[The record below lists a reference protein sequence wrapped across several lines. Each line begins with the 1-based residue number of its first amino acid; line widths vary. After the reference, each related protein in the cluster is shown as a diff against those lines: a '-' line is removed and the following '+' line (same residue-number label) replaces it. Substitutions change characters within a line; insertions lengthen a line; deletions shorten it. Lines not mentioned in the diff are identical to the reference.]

1 MLKKSKQKTSSQ
13 LPNGR
18 RPFPLSSTPDTP
30 QSLLREAHMEM
41 IFSQL
46 LALDQISDRATYDTR
61 IPSLLGNIGQITRSD
76 RAYIFSIHEEEECYY
91 RNDYEWCQD
100 GVTPQIENLQHI
112 PAALIPRWDHTLRG
126 GKAISLWDL
135 ETVKDTMPAEYDILH
150 AQDIHSVAVLP
161 IFATGKFVGFIGLDN
176 PDHAIYDIASKMLQ
190 VISGHL
196 GCIRSHL
203 DAQESLR
210 ESRARLEEQ
219 LISLERETYLVD
231 VLASDYRLILHCNLT
246 QDTFETIKG
255 VPRCPTD
262 TSGVFSEWVR
272 KAYDEY
278 VVHASAPDFLSFFDR
293 KQLLAALSTKQI
305 LSYRLEVI
313 PDEAGHRHLEIQITP
328 LHSIEDDQHK
338 IAIGI
343 RSIDDLVLREK
354 RLDKEK
360 AKAKRRLQFRKELI
374 STIGKIYHAIYFF
387 DLDKDT
393 YMKITSNQDFQHAIG
408 SEGCL
413 SRSVPIIVNAFV
425 APEHQASMSAFL
437 EPSTL
442 SDRLREKDTLSEPY
456 MNADGLWYLGR
467 FIVKQRHADGSVATL
482 LYTMQDIDEIRQ
494 KELNYQEELRKS
506 AREAQIASQ
515 AKTDFLRRMSHDIR
529 TPINGILGMIE
540 IADSH
545 PADIEK
551 LRDCRHK
558 IHEAAN
564 MLLAMVNDILDMNK
578 LESGRLE
585 PESVPFDILELLT
598 EVNHLAGI
606 QAPAYGVTTH
616 VKNPPFPVRRVI
628 GSPTFLRR
636 VLLNLAG
643 NALKYN
649 RRGGRIDFSCD
660 KIEIKGDTAYFTL
673 TCADTGIGM
682 SEDFQKRAFE
692 PFTQESNTARTR
704 YMGTGLGLSIVKE
717 FVSKMGGTIALESQE
732 GVGSRFSLTVPFTID
747 HAPQEEEKAAK
758 SPVSLAGL
766 HVLLAEDNELNR
778 EIAVFLLEKEGM
790 EITACENGAEAVKAF
805 RESPQGY
812 YDLILMDIMM
822 PVMDGYEAS
831 RQIRSLPRL
840 DAAVI
845 PIFAMT
851 ANAFQDDIEKS
862 HKNGMNE
869 HLTKPL
875 HTQVMLD
882 TIRKYVR

>member
-1 MLKKSKQKTSSQ
+1 M
-13 LPNGR
+13 
-18 RPFPLSSTPDTP
+18 SSTPDTQ
-30 QSLLREAHMEM
+30 QSLLREARMEM

-46 LALDQISDRATYDTR
+46 LLLDQISDRATYDTR

-100 GVTPQIENLQHI
+100 GVTPQIENLQHV

-150 AQDIHSVAVLP
+150 AQDIHSIAVLP
-161 IFATGKFVGFIGLDN
+161 IFAAGKFVGFIGLDN
-176 PDHAIYDIASKMLQ
+176 PDHAIYDIASKILQ

-203 DAQESLR
+203 DAQKTLR
-210 ESRARLEEQ
+210 ESRARLESQ

-328 LHSIEDDQHK
+328 LHSVKDDQHK

-387 DLDKDT
+387 DLDKGT
-393 YMKITSNQDFQHAIG
+393 YMEITANKDFQHALG

-413 SRSVPIIVNAFV
+413 SKGIPITMKTFI
-425 APEHQASMSAFL
+425 APECQASMKDFL
-437 EPSTL
+437 DPSTL
-442 SDRLREKDTLSEPY
+442 SDRLRERDTLYQPY
-456 MNADGLWYLGR
+456 LSADGLWHLGC
-467 FIVKQRHADGSVATL
+467 FIVKRRHEDGSVATL
-482 LYTMQDIDEIRQ
+482 LYTIQNIDEVKRTEIA
-494 KELNYQEELRKS
+494 YQEKLKKS
-506 AREAQIASQ
+506 AREAQIANQ
-515 AKTDFLRRMSHDIR
+515 AKTDFLRRMSHDVR
-529 TPINGILGMIE
+529 TPINSILGMIE
-540 IADSH
+540 IADNH
-545 PADIEK
+545 PTDIEK
-551 LRDCRHK
+551 LQDCRHK
-558 IHEAAN
+558 IRQAAGT
-564 MLLAMVNDILDMNK
+564 LLSLVSDILDMNK
-578 LESGRLE
+578 LESGTLE
-585 PESVPFDILELLT
+585 PESVPFDIFALLMESNHLT
-598 EVNHLAGI
+598 EM
-606 QAPAYGVTTH
+606 QAPAYGVTIH

-636 VLLNLAG
+636 VLLNLSS

-660 KIEIKGDTAYFTL
+660 KIEIKGEKAYFTL

-682 SEDFQKRAFE
+682 SPSFQSRAFE
-692 PFTQESNTARTR
+692 PFTQESDTARTH

-717 FVSKMGGTIALESQE
+717 FVSKMGGTITLSSQK
-732 GVGSRFSLTVPFTID
+732 GVGTRFTITIPFTID
-747 HAPQEEEKAAK
+747 HASQEAETASQ
-758 SPVSLAGL
+758 SPVSLSGL

-778 EIAVFLLEKEGM
+778 EIALYLLEKEGM
-790 EITACENGAEAVKAF
+790 EITTCENGAEAVKAF
-805 RESPQGY
+805 RESPLGY

-822 PVMDGYEAS
+822 PVMGGYEAS
-831 RQIRSLPRL
+831 RRIRSLPRR
-840 DAAVI
+840 DASLI

-862 HKNGMNE
+862 HKSGMNE

-875 HTQVMLD
+875 HTKTMLSA
-882 TIRKYVR
+882 IRKYVR

>member
-1 MLKKSKQKTSSQ
+1 
-13 LPNGR
+13 
-18 RPFPLSSTPDTP
+18 
-30 QSLLREAHMEM
+30 MEM

-100 GVTPQIENLQHI
+100 GVTPQIENLQHV
-112 PAALIPRWDHTLRG
+112 PAALIPLWDHTLRG

-135 ETVKDTMPAEYDILH
+135 ETIKDAMPAEYDILH
-150 AQDIHSVAVLP
+150 AQDIHSIAVLP
-161 IFATGKFVGFIGLDN
+161 IFAAGKFVGFIGLDN
-176 PDHAIYDIASKMLQ
+176 PDHAIYDIASKILQ

-203 DAQESLR
+203 DAQKTLR
-210 ESRARLEEQ
+210 ESRARLESQ

-313 PDEAGHRHLEIQITP
+313 PDEAGHRHLEIQIAP
-328 LHSIEDDQHK
+328 LHSVKDDQHK

-387 DLDKDT
+387 DLDKGT
-393 YMKITSNQDFQHAIG
+393 YMEITANKDFQRALG

-413 SRSVPIIVNAFV
+413 SKGIPITMKTFI
-425 APEHQASMSAFL
+425 APECQASMKTFL

-442 SDRLREKDTLSEPY
+442 SDRLRERDTLA
-456 MNADGLWYLGR
+456 MAHRDHNGIWYLGR
-467 FIVKQRHADGSVATL
+467 FIVKQRHPDGSVATL
-482 LYTMQDIDEIRQ
+482 LYTMQDIDELRQ
-494 KELNYQEELRKS
+494 KELSYQEELRKS

-529 TPINGILGMIE
+529 TPINGILGMVE

-717 FVSKMGGTIALESQE
+717 FVSKMGGTITLESQE

-758 SPVSLAGL
+758 SPVSLTGL

-845 PIFAMT
+845 PIFAMI

-875 HTQVMLD
+875 HTEVVLA
-882 TIRKYVR
+882 TIRKYVG

>member
-1 MLKKSKQKTSSQ
+1 
-13 LPNGR
+13 
-18 RPFPLSSTPDTP
+18 
-30 QSLLREAHMEM
+30 MEM

-46 LALDQISDRATYDTR
+46 LILDQISDRATYDAL
-61 IPSLLGNIGQITRSD
+61 IPSLLENIGQITHAG

-91 RNDYEWCQD
+91 RNTYEWCQD
-100 GVTPQIENLQHI
+100 GVTPQIENLQHV
-112 PAALIPRWDHTLRG
+112 PAALIPYWDDTLRR
-126 GKAISLWDL
+126 GKAISIWDL
-135 ETVKDTMPAEYDILH
+135 ETFKDTMPAEYDILH
-150 AQDIHSVAVLP
+150 AQDIHGIAALP
-161 IFATGKFVGFIGLDN
+161 IFAAGKFVGFIGLDD
-176 PDHAIYDIASKMLQ
+176 PDHSVYDIASKMLQ

-203 DAQESLR
+203 DAQEALR
-210 ESRARLEEQ
+210 ESRARLESQ
-219 LISLERETYLVD
+219 LISLQRETHLVD
-231 VLASDYRLILHCNLT
+231 ALASDYRCIVRCNLT

-255 VPRCPTD
+255 VPRCPTG
-262 TSGVFSEWVR
+262 TPGVFSEWVR

-278 VVHASAPDFLSFFDR
+278 IIHASAPDFLSFFDR

-305 LSYRLEVI
+305 LNYRLEVI
-313 PDEAGHRHLEIQITP
+313 PDEDGHRYLEVQIAP
-328 LHSIEDDQHK
+328 LHSIEDGQHK
-338 IAIGI
+338 IALGI

-354 RLDKEK
+354 CLQAEKEK
-360 AKAKRRLQFRKELI
+360 ARKRLQFRKDLI
-374 STIGKIYHAIYFF
+374 ATIGKIYCAIYFL
-387 DLDKDT
+387 DLDKGT
-393 YMKITSNQDFQHAIG
+393 YMEITGKAAYQNTLG
-408 SEGCL
+408 NEGLLNKGNC
-413 SRSVPIIVNAFV
+413 IVRRFLV
-425 APEHQASMSAFL
+425 APESQASMKDFL
-437 EPSTL
+437 DPSTL
-442 SDRLREKDTLSEPY
+442 SDRLRERDTLCQSY
-456 MNADGLWYLGR
+456 LTTDGIWHLGR
-467 FIVKQRHADGSVATL
+467 FIVKSRHEDGSASTL
-482 LYTMQDIDEIRQ
+482 LYTIQNIDEAKRTEIA
-494 KELNYQEELRKS
+494 YQEELKKS
-506 AREAQIASQ
+506 AREAQIANQ

-540 IADSH
+540 IADNH

-551 LRDCRHK
+551 LQDCRLK
-558 IHEAAN
+558 IRQAAGT
-564 MLLAMVNDILDMNK
+564 LLSMVSDILDMNK

-585 PESVPFDILELLT
+585 PESVPFDIWKLLM
-598 EVNHLAGI
+598 EVNHLAEI

-616 VKNPPFPVRRVI
+616 AKNPPFPVRRVI

-704 YMGTGLGLSIVKE
+704 YMGTGLGLAIVKE
-717 FVSKMGGTIALESQE
+717 LIEKMDGTIALESQE

-778 EIAVFLLEKEGM
+778 EIAIFLLEKEGM

-875 HTQVMLD
+875 HTEVVLA
-882 TIRKYVR
+882 TIRKYVG

>member
-1 MLKKSKQKTSSQ
+1 MA
-13 LPNGR
+13 
-18 RPFPLSSTPDTP
+18 STPDTQ

-46 LALDQISDRATYDTR
+46 LILDQISDRATYDAL
-61 IPSLLGNIGQITRSD
+61 IPSLLENIGQITHAD
-76 RAYIFSIHEEEECYY
+76 RAYIFGIREEEECYY
-91 RNDYEWCQD
+91 RNAYEWCQD
-100 GVTPQIENLQHI
+100 GVTPQIENLQHV
-112 PAALIPRWDHTLRG
+112 PAALIPYWDGTLRR
-126 GKAISLWDL
+126 GKAISIWDL
-135 ETVKDTMPAEYDILH
+135 ETVRDIMPAEYDILH
-150 AQDIHSVAVLP
+150 AQDIHSIAALP
-161 IFATGKFVGFIGLDN
+161 IFAAGKFIGFIGLDD
-176 PDHAIYDIASKMLQ
+176 PDHSIYDIASKILQ

-196 GCIRSHL
+196 GCIYSHL
-203 DAQESLR
+203 EAQEALS
-210 ESRARLEEQ
+210 ESRARLESQ
-219 LISLERETYLVD
+219 LISLRRETYLVD
-231 VLASDYRLILHCNLT
+231 ALTSDYRCIVRCNLT

-255 VPRCPTD
+255 VPRCPTG
-262 TSGVFSEWVR
+262 TPGVFSEWVR

-278 VVHASAPDFLSFFDR
+278 IIHASAPDFLSFFDR

-305 LSYRLEVI
+305 LNYRLEVI
-313 PDEAGHRHLEIQITP
+313 PDEDGHRYLEVQIAP
-328 LHSIEDDQHK
+328 LHSVEDGQHK
-338 IAIGI
+338 IALGI

-354 RLDKEK
+354 CLQAEKERAGK
-360 AKAKRRLQFRKELI
+360 RLQFRKDLL
-374 STIGKIYHAIYFF
+374 STIGKIYRAIYFL
-387 DLDKDT
+387 DLDKGT
-393 YMKITSNQDFQHAIG
+393 YMEITGEAEYQKIIG
-408 SEGCL
+408 NEGL
-413 SRSVPIIVNAFV
+413 LNKATPIFRRSFI
-425 APEHQASMSAFL
+425 APESQASMKDFL
-437 EPSTL
+437 DPSTL
-442 SDRLREKDTLSEPY
+442 SDRLRERDTLYQPY
-456 MNADGLWYLGR
+456 LSADGLWHLGC
-467 FIVKQRHADGSVATL
+467 FIVKRRHEDGSVATL
-482 LYTMQDIDEIRQ
+482 LYTIQNIDEFKRTEIA
-494 KELNYQEELRKS
+494 YQEKLKKS
-506 AREAQIASQ
+506 AREAQIANQ

-540 IADSH
+540 IADNH
-545 PADIEK
+545 PADLEK
-551 LRDCRHK
+551 LQDCRHK
-558 IHEAAN
+558 IRQAAGT
-564 MLLAMVNDILDMNK
+564 LLSMVSDILDMNK
-578 LESGRLE
+578 LESGTLE
-585 PESVPFDILELLT
+585 PESVPFDIFALLMESNHLT
-598 EVNHLAGI
+598 EM
-606 QAPAYGVTTH
+606 QAPAYGVTVH

-636 VLLNLAG
+636 VLLNLSS

-660 KIEIKGDTAYFTL
+660 KIEIKGEKAYFTL

-682 SEDFQKRAFE
+682 SPSFQSRAFE
-692 PFTQESNTARTR
+692 PFTQESDTARTR
-704 YMGTGLGLSIVKE
+704 YMGTGLGLAIVKE
-717 FVSKMGGTIALESQE
+717 LVEKMDGTIALESQE

-875 HTQVMLD
+875 HTEVVLA
-882 TIRKYVR
+882 TIRKYVG

>member
-1 MLKKSKQKTSSQ
+1 MA
-13 LPNGR
+13 
-18 RPFPLSSTPDTP
+18 STPDTQ
-30 QSLLREAHMEM
+30 QSLLREARMEM

-46 LALDQISDRATYDTR
+46 LLLDQISDRATYDTL
-61 IPSLLGNIGQITRSD
+61 IPSLLENIGQITHAN

-91 RNDYEWCQD
+91 RNTYEWCQD
-100 GVTPQIENLQHI
+100 GVTPQIENLQQV
-112 PAALIPRWDHTLRG
+112 PAALIPYWDDMLRR
-126 GKAISLWDL
+126 GKAISIWDL
-135 ETVKDTMPAEYDILH
+135 ETVRDTMPAEYDILH
-150 AQDIHSVAVLP
+150 AQDIRSIAVLP
-161 IFATGKFVGFIGLDN
+161 IFAAGKFVGFIGLDD
-176 PDHAIYDIASKMLQ
+176 PDHSVYDIASKMLQ

-203 DAQESLR
+203 DAQEALS
-210 ESRARLEEQ
+210 ESRARLESQ
-219 LISLERETYLVD
+219 LISLRRETHLVD
-231 VLASDYRLILHCNLT
+231 ALASDYRCIVRCNLT

-255 VPRCPTD
+255 VPRCPTG
-262 TSGVFSEWVR
+262 TPGVFSEWVR

-278 VVHASAPDFLSFFDR
+278 IIHASAPDFLSFFDR

-305 LSYRLEVI
+305 LNYRLEVI
-313 PDEAGHRHLEIQITP
+313 PDEDGHRYLEVQIAP
-328 LHSIEDDQHK
+328 LHSIEDGQHK
-338 IAIGI
+338 IALGI

-354 RLDKEK
+354 CLQAEKEK
-360 AKAKRRLQFRKELI
+360 ARKRLQFRKDLI
-374 STIGKIYHAIYFF
+374 ATIGKIYCAIYFL
-387 DLDKDT
+387 DLDKGT
-393 YMKITSNQDFQHAIG
+393 YMEITGKSAYQNTLG
-408 SEGCL
+408 NEGL
-413 SRSVPIIVNAFV
+413 LNKGNRIIRRFLV
-425 APEHQASMSAFL
+425 APESQASMKDFL
-437 EPSTL
+437 DPSTL
-442 SDRLREKDTLSEPY
+442 SDRLRERDTLCQSY
-456 MNADGLWYLGR
+456 LTTDGIWHLGR
-467 FIVKQRHADGSVATL
+467 FIVKSRHEDGSASTL
-482 LYTMQDIDEIRQ
+482 LYAIHNIDEVKRTEIT
-494 KELNYQEELRKS
+494 YQEELKKS
-506 AREAQIASQ
+506 AREAQIANQ

-540 IADSH
+540 IADNH
-545 PADIEK
+545 PTDIEK
-551 LRDCRHK
+551 LQDCRLK
-558 IHEAAN
+558 IRQAAGT
-564 MLLAMVNDILDMNK
+564 LLSMVSDILDMNK

-692 PFTQESNTARTR
+692 PFTQESDTARTH

-717 FVSKMGGTIALESQE
+717 LVSKMGGTITLSSQK
-732 GVGSRFSLTVPFTID
+732 GVGTRFTITIPFTID
-747 HAPQEEEKAAK
+747 HASQEAGTASQ
-758 SPVSLAGL
+758 SPVSLSGL
-766 HVLLAEDNELNR
+766 HVLLVEDNELNR
-778 EIAVFLLEKEGM
+778 EIALCLLEKEGM
-790 EITACENGAEAVKAF
+790 EITTCENGAEAVKAF
-805 RESPQGY
+805 RESPLGY

-831 RQIRSLPRL
+831 RRIRSLPRR
-840 DAAVI
+840 DASLI

-862 HKNGMNE
+862 HQSGMNE

-875 HTQVMLD
+875 HTKTMLSA
-882 TIRKYVR
+882 IRKYVR

>member
-1 MLKKSKQKTSSQ
+1 
-13 LPNGR
+13 
-18 RPFPLSSTPDTP
+18 
-30 QSLLREAHMEM
+30 MEM

-91 RNDYEWCQD
+91 RNAYEWCQD
-100 GVTPQIENLQHI
+100 GVTPQIENLQHV
-112 PAALIPRWDHTLRG
+112 PAALIPLWDHTLRG

-135 ETVKDTMPAEYDILH
+135 ETIKDAMPAEYDILH
-150 AQDIHSVAVLP
+150 AQGVHGIAVLP
-161 IFATGKFVGFIGLDN
+161 IFAAGKFVGFIGLDN
-176 PDHAIYDIASKMLQ
+176 PDHAIYDIASKILQ

-203 DAQESLR
+203 DAQKTLR
-210 ESRARLEEQ
+210 ESRARLESQ

-328 LHSIEDDQHK
+328 LHSVKDDQHK

-387 DLDKDT
+387 DLDKGT
-393 YMKITSNQDFQHAIG
+393 YMEITANQDFQHAIG

-413 SRSVPIIVNAFV
+413 SRSVPIAVNAFV
-425 APEHQASMSAFL
+425 AHEHQASMSAFL

-442 SDRLREKDTLSEPY
+442 SDRLREKDTLSAPY

-482 LYTMQDIDEIRQ
+482 LYTIQNIDEIRQ
-494 KELNYQEELRKS
+494 KELSYQEELRKS

-558 IHEAAN
+558 VHEAAN

-704 YMGTGLGLSIVKE
+704 YMGTGLGLAIVKE
-717 FVSKMGGTIALESQE
+717 LVEKMDGTIALESQE

-831 RQIRSLPRL
+831 RRIRSLPRL

-875 HTQVMLD
+875 HTEVMLD
-882 TIRKYVR
+882 TIRKYVG

>member
-1 MLKKSKQKTSSQ
+1 
-13 LPNGR
+13 
-18 RPFPLSSTPDTP
+18 
-30 QSLLREAHMEM
+30 MEM

-46 LALDQISDRATYDTR
+46 LALDQISDRATYDAR

-91 RNDYEWCQD
+91 RNAYEWCQD
-100 GVTPQIENLQHI
+100 GVTPQIENLQHV
-112 PAALIPRWDHTLRG
+112 PAALIPLWDHTLRG

-135 ETVKDTMPAEYDILH
+135 ETIKDAMPAEYDILH
-150 AQDIHSVAVLP
+150 AQGIHSIAVLP
-161 IFATGKFVGFIGLDN
+161 IFAAGKFVGFIGLDN

-196 GCIRSHL
+196 GCIYSHL
-203 DAQESLR
+203 EAQKALS
-210 ESRARLEEQ
+210 ESRARLESQ
-219 LISLERETYLVD
+219 LLSLRSETYLVD
-231 VLASDYRLILHCNLT
+231 VLASGYRCIVRCNLT

-255 VPRCPTD
+255 VPRCPTG
-262 TSGVFSEWVR
+262 TPGVFSEWIR

-278 VVHASAPDFLSFFDR
+278 IIHASAPDFLSFFDR

-305 LSYRLEVI
+305 LNYRLEVI
-313 PDEAGHRHLEIQITP
+313 PDEDGHRYLEVQIAP
-328 LHSIEDDQHK
+328 LHSDEDGQHK

-343 RSIDDLVLREK
+343 RAIDDLVLREK
-354 RLDKEK
+354 CLQAEKESARK
-360 AKAKRRLQFRKELI
+360 RLQFRKDLL
-374 STIGKIYHAIYFF
+374 STIGKIYRAIYFL
-387 DLDKDT
+387 DLDKGT
-393 YMKITSNQDFQHAIG
+393 YMEITSEAKSQKIIG
-408 SEGCL
+408 NEGL
-413 SRSVPIIVNAFV
+413 LTKDTPTIISPFI
-425 APEHQASMSAFL
+425 APESTASMKDFL
-437 EPSTL
+437 DLSTL
-442 SDRLREKDTLSEPY
+442 SDRLREKDTIIHPYLS
-456 MNADGLWYLGR
+456 ADGLWYLGR
-467 FIVKQRHADGSVATL
+467 FIVKRRHEDGSVATL
-482 LYTMQDIDEIRQ
+482 LYTIQNIDESRK
-494 KELNYQEELRKS
+494 KEIAYQEELKKS

-585 PESVPFDILELLT
+585 PESVPFDIFALLMEANHLT
-598 EVNHLAGI
+598 EM
-606 QAPAYGVTTH
+606 QAPAYGVTVH

-704 YMGTGLGLSIVKE
+704 YMGTGLGLAIVKE
-717 FVSKMGGTIALESQE
+717 LVEKMDGTIALESQE

-758 SPVSLAGL
+758 SPVSLADL

-831 RQIRSLPRL
+831 RQIRSLPRR

-862 HKNGMNE
+862 YKSGMNE

-875 HTQVMLD
+875 HTEVVLA
-882 TIRKYVR
+882 TIRKYVG

>member
-1 MLKKSKQKTSSQ
+1 
-13 LPNGR
+13 
-18 RPFPLSSTPDTP
+18 
-30 QSLLREAHMEM
+30 
-41 IFSQL
+41 
-46 LALDQISDRATYDTR
+46 
-61 IPSLLGNIGQITRSD
+61 
-76 RAYIFSIHEEEECYY
+76 
-91 RNDYEWCQD
+91 
-100 GVTPQIENLQHI
+100 
-112 PAALIPRWDHTLRG
+112 
-126 GKAISLWDL
+126 
-135 ETVKDTMPAEYDILH
+135 
-150 AQDIHSVAVLP
+150 
-161 IFATGKFVGFIGLDN
+161 
-176 PDHAIYDIASKMLQ
+176 
-190 VISGHL
+190 
-196 GCIRSHL
+196 
-203 DAQESLR
+203 
-210 ESRARLEEQ
+210 
-219 LISLERETYLVD
+219 
-231 VLASDYRLILHCNLT
+231 
-246 QDTFETIKG
+246 
-255 VPRCPTD
+255 
-262 TSGVFSEWVR
+262 
-272 KAYDEY
+272 
-278 VVHASAPDFLSFFDR
+278 
-293 KQLLAALSTKQI
+293 
-305 LSYRLEVI
+305 
-313 PDEAGHRHLEIQITP
+313 
-328 LHSIEDDQHK
+328 
-338 IAIGI
+338 
-343 RSIDDLVLREK
+343 
-354 RLDKEK
+354 
-360 AKAKRRLQFRKELI
+360 
-374 STIGKIYHAIYFF
+374 
-387 DLDKDT
+387 
-393 YMKITSNQDFQHAIG
+393 MKITSNQDFQHVIG

-413 SRSVPIIVNAFV
+413 SRSVPIVVNAFV
-425 APEHQASMSAFL
+425 AHEHQASMSAFL

-482 LYTMQDIDEIRQ
+482 LYTMQNIDEIRQ
-494 KELNYQEELRKS
+494 KEITCQEELRKS

-545 PADIEK
+545 SADIEK

-585 PESVPFDILELLT
+585 PESVPFDIWELLM
-598 EVNHLAGI
+598 EVNHLAEI

-616 VKNPPFPVRRVI
+616 AKNPPFPVRRVI

-717 FVSKMGGTIALESQE
+717 FVSKMGGTITLESQE
-732 GVGSRFSLTVPFTID
+732 GVGSRFSLTIPFAID
-747 HAPQEEEKAAK
+747 HASQEEEKAAK

-766 HVLLAEDNELNR
+766 HVLLVEDNELNR

-790 EITACENGAEAVKAF
+790 EITACENGVEAVKAF

-831 RQIRSLPRL
+831 RQIRSLPRR

-862 HKNGMNE
+862 HKSGMNE

>member
-1 MLKKSKQKTSSQ
+1 
-13 LPNGR
+13 
-18 RPFPLSSTPDTP
+18 
-30 QSLLREAHMEM
+30 MEM

-46 LALDQISDRATYDTR
+46 LALDQISDRATYDAR

-91 RNDYEWCQD
+91 RNAYEWCRD
-100 GVTPQIENLQHI
+100 GVAPQIENLQHV
-112 PAALIPRWDHTLRG
+112 PAALIPYWDDMLRG

-135 ETVKDTMPAEYDILH
+135 ETIKDAMPAEYDILH
-150 AQDIHSVAVLP
+150 AQGIHSIAVLP
-161 IFATGKFVGFIGLDN
+161 IFAAGKFVGFIGLDN
-176 PDHAIYDIASKMLQ
+176 PDHAIYDIASKILQ

-203 DAQESLR
+203 NAQKTLR
-210 ESRARLEEQ
+210 ESRARLESQ
-219 LISLERETYLVD
+219 LISLRRETYLVD

-328 LHSIEDDQHK
+328 LHSVKDDQHK

-343 RSIDDLVLREK
+343 RSIDDLILREK

-387 DLDKDT
+387 DLDKGT
-393 YMKITSNQDFQHAIG
+393 YMEITGKSAYQNTLG
-408 SEGCL
+408 NEGL
-413 SRSVPIIVNAFV
+413 LNKGNRIVRRFLV
-425 APEHQASMSAFL
+425 APESQASMKDFL
-437 EPSTL
+437 DPSTL
-442 SDRLREKDTLSEPY
+442 SDRLRERDTLCQSY
-456 MNADGLWYLGR
+456 LTTDGIWHLGR
-467 FIVKQRHADGSVATL
+467 FIVKSRHEDGSASTL
-482 LYTMQDIDEIRQ
+482 LYTIQNIDEAKRTEIA
-494 KELNYQEELRKS
+494 YQEKLKKS
-506 AREAQIASQ
+506 AREAQIANQ

-540 IADSH
+540 IADNH

-551 LRDCRHK
+551 LQDCRHK
-558 IHEAAN
+558 IRQAAGT
-564 MLLAMVNDILDMNK
+564 LLSMVSDILDMNK
-578 LESGRLE
+578 LESGTLE
-585 PESVPFDILELLT
+585 PESVPFDIFALLMEANHLT
-598 EVNHLAGI
+598 EM
-606 QAPAYGVTTH
+606 QAPAYGVTIH
-616 VKNPPFPVRRVI
+616 MKNPPFPVRRVI

-636 VLLNLAG
+636 VLLNLTS

-649 RRGGRIDFSCD
+649 RRGGRIDLSCD
-660 KIEIKGDTAYFTL
+660 KIEIKGEKAFFTL
-673 TCADTGIGM
+673 SCADTGIGM
-682 SEDFQKRAFE
+682 SPSFQSRAFE
-692 PFTQESNTARTR
+692 PFTQELDTARTH

-717 FVSKMGGTIALESQE
+717 FVSKMGGTITLSSQK
-732 GVGSRFSLTVPFTID
+732 GVGTRFTITIPFTID
-747 HAPQEEEKAAK
+747 HASQEAETASQ
-758 SPVSLAGL
+758 SPVSLSGL
-766 HVLLAEDNELNR
+766 HVLLVEDNELNR
-778 EIAVFLLEKEGM
+778 EIALCLLEKEGM
-790 EITACENGAEAVKAF
+790 KITTCENGAEAVKAF
-805 RESPQGY
+805 RESPLGY

-831 RQIRSLPRL
+831 RRIRSLPRR
-840 DAAVI
+840 DASLI

-862 HKNGMNE
+862 HQSGMNE

-875 HTQVMLD
+875 HTKAMLSA
-882 TIRKYVR
+882 IRKYVR

>member
-1 MLKKSKQKTSSQ
+1 
-13 LPNGR
+13 
-18 RPFPLSSTPDTP
+18 
-30 QSLLREAHMEM
+30 MEM

-100 GVTPQIENLQHI
+100 GVTPQIENLQHV
-112 PAALIPRWDHTLRG
+112 PAALIPLWDHTLRG
-126 GKAISLWDL
+126 GKAISLWEL
-135 ETVKDTMPAEYDILH
+135 ETIKDAMPAEYDILH
-150 AQDIHSVAVLP
+150 AQGIHSIAVLP
-161 IFATGKFVGFIGLDN
+161 IFAAGKFVGFIGLDN
-176 PDHAIYDIASKMLQ
+176 PDHAIYDIASKILQ

-203 DAQESLR
+203 DAQKTLR
-210 ESRARLEEQ
+210 ESRARLESQ

-328 LHSIEDDQHK
+328 LHSVKDDQHK

-343 RSIDDLVLREK
+343 RSIDGLVLREK

-387 DLDKDT
+387 DLDKGT
-393 YMKITSNQDFQHAIG
+393 YMEITANKDFQRALG

-413 SRSVPIIVNAFV
+413 SKGIPITMKTFI
-425 APEHQASMSAFL
+425 APEYQASMKAFL

-442 SDRLREKDTLSEPY
+442 SDRLRERDTLA
-456 MNADGLWYLGR
+456 MAHRDHNGIWYLGR
-467 FIVKQRHADGSVATL
+467 FIVKQRHPDGSVATL
-482 LYTMQDIDEIRQ
+482 LYTMQDIDELRQ
-494 KELNYQEELRKS
+494 KELSYQEELRKS

-529 TPINGILGMIE
+529 TPINGILGMVE

-704 YMGTGLGLSIVKE
+704 YMGTGLGLAIVKE
-717 FVSKMGGTIALESQE
+717 LVEKMDGTIALESQE

-875 HTQVMLD
+875 HTEVMLD
-882 TIRKYVR
+882 MIRKYVR